1 MSSYDA
7 KRQAEIKKIQFLSTC
22 SIRRTDLCPTR
33 TNIDAMY
40 NAARAY
46 DQTQARNATQN
57 EQGPLCKLMPSILK
71 GIIMVLLIHE
81 WATCD
86 IEFVKTTSSPVE
98 MDNVKRYLR
107 PYIYVFCPIV
117 TIGVFL
123 KIDQCNGDHLS
134 SLVSKG
140 IIPTKLRMLL
150 ELAILVSA
158 IVLPVIAPPQAWILA
173 PIYCFLQE
181 RQRDLVVCIAQICI
195 AARGCDTSKH
205 LNALLAYAV
214 HKLPE
219 AGMDVW
225 TKRTSI
231 LTLFRLWPQK
241 HLVMLHIPYYLGM
254 INKEDYIET
263 DPGQAIYRI
272 FE

>member
-7 KRQAEIKKIQFLSTC
+7 KREAEIKKIQFLSTC

-57 EQGPLCKLMPSILK
+57 EQGLLQKSMPSILK
-71 GIIMVLLIHE
+71 GLIMALLIYE

-86 IEFVKTTSSPVE
+86 HEFVLTTSSYIE
-98 MDNVKRYLR
+98 MDNVKRYVR
-107 PYIYVFCPIV
+107 PYYYVFCPIL
-117 TIGVFL
+117 TIGVLL
-123 KIDQCNGDHLS
+123 KIDQCNGNHLS

-140 IIPTKLRMLL
+140 IIPTKLRMVF

-158 IVLPVIAPPQAWILA
+158 IVLPVIAPLQAWTLA

-181 RQRDLVVCIAQICI
+181 RQHVIVLCIAQIFI
-195 AARGCDTSKH
+195 TVGGGDTSNH
-205 LNALLAYAV
+205 LNALLAYAF

-219 AGMDVW
+219 TGMDMS
-225 TKRTSI
+225 TQRTLI
-231 LTLFRLWPQK
+231 LILFRLFTQQN
-241 HLVMLHIPYYLGM
+241 LSMLSYHFGM
-254 INKEDYIET
+254 INEEDYIES
-263 DPGQAIYRI
+263 DPEWTIYQI
-272 FE
+272 FV